1 MNLLFSNVT
10 SHELKT
16 FKLIKKLIIQPKI
29 HATKHNSLIQFNDLI
44 VSIRFSIY
52 QTKFDLVL
60 VQKRFLYI
68 VVILYYIINIQLRFL
83 GF

>member
-16 FKLIKKLIIQPKI
+16 FKLIKKRIIQPKI